1 MQLHQLQYIVKV
13 SQLNSFSLAAK
24 ELFVTQPTLSQQII
38 NLEKELGVKLF
49 ERQSKSIVVTP
60 AGKEFVKYAKHILR
74 EVDTLVEHMKE
85 FTTLER
91 GSIRIGIMWSANY
104 LGITKN
110 IQDFMDRYPKIKVNL
125 NVDGSHL
132 LPEKLLEREVNAIF
146 YVDTNNCLKREDIL
160 RWKIF
165 ENRMMV
171 ILPQN
176 HYLSEKKTLTLE
188 ELKRETLLQP
198 STDKDLQQRIAK
210 EFAKSGIQPK
220 ILCESNLVDATIRLV
235 SEGMGV
241 TFVSEMVAKNMMTDE
256 VVMRPLSPEIDR
268 SIYFAV
274 RKEGMDN
281 PVVAEFVKFII
292 SRYKSKV

>member
-91 GSIRIGIMWSANY
+91 GSIRIGIMWSASY

-220 ILCESNLVDATIRLV
+220 ILCESNLVDAAIRLV